1 MGIGERRRGSRPVV
15 FMQPSDL
22 AANFNATVVFAEAMR
37 GLWQGAIVPFRT
49 RQATALLVAPPI
61 AADLAPADFTCWSQ
75 RLEAQRSMMK
85 RLGGTTGCSISRPPA
100 AASFPGWIGE
110 ATG

>member
-1 MGIGERRRGSRPVV
+1 MAAFNAIAWT
-15 FMQPSDL
+15 
-22 AANFNATVVFAEAMR
+22 AANIADDHPSNMAAAAPM
-37 GLWQGAIVPFRT
+37 GLWQGAIVRLRT
-49 RQATALLVAPPI
+49 HQATALLVAPPI